1 MLSKTSQK
9 SDGRF
14 VIQSA
19 KNQFQG
25 YSGIDKGTSFQLGAL
40 EMIILLASNG
50 FANIHIS
57 V

>member
-19 KNQFQG
+19 KNQSQG
-25 YSGIDKGTSFQLGAL
+25 YSGIDKGTSLQLRA
-40 EMIILLASNG
+40 
-50 FANIHIS
+50 FVDTHS
-57 V
+57 VAK